1 MIDNRVLGEL
11 KFEIDSCYVSAELA
25 LGQKYPESLVNALL
39 LEACFLHF
47 RVVWDFFYGTR
58 QAETDVLLR
67 DFLPGKIP
75 KALRPKKPPRLQEIR
90 TSLDETLAHLTTKR
104 IGPGF
109 KAGRITFTDL
119 QLMQQH
125 IEELFTAL
133 TKCVSVEQRT
143 FLVNPLAGK
152 FSEYNTLKA

>member
-109 KAGRITFTDL
+109 KAGRITSP
-119 QLMQQH
+119 
-125 IEELFTAL
+125 ISNS
-133 TKCVSVEQRT
+133 CSSISR
-143 FLVNPLAGK
+143 NSSPLLRNVFPLNNGR
-152 FSEYNTLKA
+152 S